1 MYKFCYCFLNFIL
14 VLIIIFEIG
23 CKYRKARVV
32 LLKLHGEINTQNS
45 FFSNQN
51 SLKDN
56 ALIDSRDKVN
66 KKLSKKDAI
75 FLAAQGVKRN

>member
-1 MYKFCYCFLNFIL
+1 MQISKGHSSVI
-14 VLIIIFEIG
+14 EITWRN
-23 CKYRKARVV
+23 KYS
-32 LLKLHGEINTQNS
+32 NS

>member
-1 MYKFCYCFLNFIL
+1 M
-14 VLIIIFEIG
+14 
-23 CKYRKARVV
+23 